1 LAVLN
6 AAERAV
12 SIKLMREPS
21 ALFKSTEPET
31 MRSATEALS
40 VSSLIFELGAMVARL
55 LSAK

>member
-12 SIKLMREPS
+12 SIKLIREPT
-21 ALFKSTEPET
+21 ALLKSTDPET